1 METKMPDSLEKVVAA
16 AAWGSGGRGEMLI
29 GLLLNADT
37 AAKKVFAVSAAA
49 AACRVA

>member
-16 AAWGSGGRGEMLI
+16 EAWGSGGRGEMLI

-37 AAKKVFAVSAAA
+37 ASKKVSAAP